1 MGSYDKWVT
10 QCIACYAR
18 FQGFCLLWTQLFVH
32 IMSLSDH
39 WSFIFFFSTI
49 IRADFLA
56 FCSLW
61 HLFLDIRGFWWQ
73 IKMVSQ
79 DCCFSFW
86 QVGTWSI
93 LCLKRQPV
101 AQTGHF
107 KWPVDEYPRV
117 ANGVYC
123 PAHCSN
129 QCGNNFQLH
138 FNLHSRVTDTVEK
151 VANLKNYRKIKI
163 LFWCIKSD
171 AKFQA
176 IDRILSENKLS
187 VYNGLQTQHRLFFS
201 CAFPNGNS
209 DR

>member
-1 MGSYDKWVT
+1 MSDTVHGMLRAFSG
-10 QCIACYAR
+10 I
-18 FQGFCLLWTQLFVH
+18 LFALNTIICTHYV
-32 IMSLSDH
+32 IVRPLK
-39 WSFIFFFSTI
+39 FYLFFFKI

-56 FCSLW
+56 FCSLWRFW

-123 PAHCSN
+123 PARCSN
-129 QCGNNFQLH
+129 QCGNNFQLY
-138 FNLHSRVTDTVEK
+138 FNLHSRVTDS
-151 VANLKNYRKIKI
+151 RK
-163 LFWCIKSD
+163 SGES
-171 AKFQA
+171 Q
-176 IDRILSENKLS
+176 KL
-187 VYNGLQTQHRLFFS
+187 
-201 CAFPNGNS
+201 
-209 DR
+209 